1 MQPSFD
7 FGHKCSLGH
16 CHFVPTGEDAT
27 RLKLARKV
35 FIYTPYFPYLHGVT
49 FLHDVMSYLAK
60 VKSVDS
66 KLLSLVAKLLDA
78 L

>member
-27 RLKLARKV
+27 GLKLARKV
-35 FIYTPYFPYLHGVT
+35 IIYTPYFYV
-49 FLHDVMSYLAK
+49 F
-60 VKSVDS
+60 
-66 KLLSLVAKLLDA
+66 KLYFRKTEIINDFHFVET
-78 L
+78 